1 MRPVILTTSTANI
14 RRWLVVCDT
23 CGHRADAFT
32 ATDADTM
39 AGEHA
44 ALHQAAA

>member
-1 MRPVILTTSTANI
+1 MILTTSTANI

-39 AGEHA
+39 AAERA
-44 ALHQAAA
+44 ALHEVAA

>member
-1 MRPVILTTSTANI
+1 MILTTSTANI

-32 ATDADTM
+32 A
-39 AGEHA
+39 GEAQASLYTHQ
-44 ALHQAAA
+44 ALHEVAA